1 MAKRKESQ
9 IKVIRHFS
17 AGGAVFR
24 KNHNLREWLL
34 IKPKGTKR
42 WQLPKG
48 KIDRGEKSADTAIRE
63 IFEETGVRAQ
73 ILEKIEDIK
82 YFFVQDTEK
91 IFKVVVFYLMKSTD
105 GKDTKIE
112 KQWEDEIEEAVWVLE
127 EEALKKLSF
136 KSEKEVLEKG
146 IGRVSQVV

>member
-9 IKVIRHFS
+9 IKVTRHFS

-24 KNHNLREWLL
+24 KNHNFREWLL

-48 KIDRGEKSADTAIRE
+48 KIDRGEKSADTAVRE
-63 IFEETGVRAQ
+63 IFEETGVRACVV
-73 ILEKIEDIK
+73 EKIEDIK
-82 YFFVQDTEK
+82 YFFVQDGER
-91 IFKVVVFYLMKSTD
+91 IFKVVTFYLMKSTD
-105 GKDTKIE
+105 DKDTKIE
-112 KQWEDEIEEAVWVLE
+112 KQWEDEIEEAVWVSE

-136 KSEKEVLEKG
+136 KSEKEILKKG
-146 IGRVSQVV
+146 IGRVI

>member
-9 IKVIRHFS
+9 IKVTRHFS

-24 KNHNLREWLL
+24 KNHNFREWLL

-48 KIDRGEKSADTAIRE
+48 KIDRGEKSADTAVRE

-82 YFFVQDTEK
+82 YFFVQDGER
-91 IFKVVVFYLMKSTD
+91 IFKVVTFYLMESKD
-105 GKDTKIE
+105 GADTKVE
-112 KQWEDEIEEAVWVLE
+112 SQWVHEVAEAVWVPE
-127 EEALKKLSF
+127 SEALKRL
-136 KSEKEVLEKG
+136 
-146 IGRVSQVV
+146 